1 MGQFAQSSDV
11 VGGRIRAICPR
22 CKTIAYIEVG
32 PNSRRRIFRCKCGK
46 STNYSINYRKERRE
60 TTYGPAKL
68 VMRNAQ
74 EQRIRLNDT
83 SYSGVSF
90 FINSQQTHSLRRGLE
105 VGIKFRAGGSSA
117 LQRKIRI
124 RNIHNNR
131 VGAEYVKKV
140 ATW

>member
-90 FINSQQTHSLRRGLE
+90 FINSQQTHSLRRGA
-105 VGIKFRAGGSSA
+105 VRPCSA
-117 LQRKIRI
+117 KS
-124 RNIHNNR
+124 
-131 VGAEYVKKV
+131 G
-140 ATW
+140 